1 MILARIF
8 FVFVKIGSFA
18 IGGAY
23 SFLPLI
29 DVEIV
34 KKYGWLTEKEFLDI
48 SGLSAVIPGPI
59 SVKYATYIGYKVYG
73 IPGAIAANIGVI
85 LPAALMMTGITML
98 YLKYREI
105 QRVKSALAIVRLA
118 VFSMIIVVAFQMIGV
133 KNLFS
138 LKNGIMAIV
147 FLLFFLSG
155 RVHPALIIIS
165 AGLLGALA
173 G

>member
-8 FVFVKIGSFA
+8 FAFFKIGSFA
-18 IGGAY
+18 VGGAY

-34 KKYGWLTEKEFLDI
+34 RKYGWLTKKEFLDI
-48 SGLSAVIPGPI
+48 CGLHTVIPGPI
-59 SVKYATYIGYKVYG
+59 AVKFATYIGYKVCG
-73 IPGAIAANIGVI
+73 IPGAIVANIGII
-85 LPAALMMTGITML
+85 LPAALMVTGITML
-98 YLKYREI
+98 YLKYKDLE
-105 QRVKSALAIVRLA
+105 RVKSALVIVRLA
-118 VFSMIIVVAFQMIGV
+118 VFSMIIVVAFQVIGV

-138 LKNGIMAIV
+138 LKNGIIV
-147 FLLFFLSG
+147 IFFLLLFLSG